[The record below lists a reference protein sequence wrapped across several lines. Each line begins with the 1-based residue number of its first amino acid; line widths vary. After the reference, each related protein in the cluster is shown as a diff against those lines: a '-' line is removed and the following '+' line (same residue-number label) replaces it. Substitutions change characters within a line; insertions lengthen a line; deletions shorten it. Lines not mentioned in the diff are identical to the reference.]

1 VAGDHHGSAGLQ
13 SHFDGRHGSA
23 DARVF
28 GDFTGV
34 VQGHVQVGTDENTL
48 SLGLA
53 LGAQIGEADDVHGKS
68 DSKVA
73 HTKVGK
79 QKSACILGR
88 SPLSGI
94 AFTRLPTQKQE
105 HLRAL

>member
-23 DARVF
+23 HARVF

-48 SLGLA
+48 ALGLA
-53 LGAQIGEADDVHGKS
+53 LGAQIGEADDVHAAKS
-68 DSKVA
+68 DSESRPYKGWK
-73 HTKVGK
+73 TKN
-79 QKSACILGR
+79 L
-88 SPLSGI
+88 P
-94 AFTRLPTQKQE
+94 AF
-105 HLRAL
+105 